1 MNKVAT
7 FELTLERRIR
17 APREKVFDAF
27 VTPALMKAWM
37 CPRGMTV
44 PEASADPRPGGRFS
58 VTMLARD
65 GDRHTAAGVY
75 QEVTRPARLVYTW
88 QWQGEGMPNVETL
101 ITVTLE
107 ERGGVTEL
115 RMTHSGF
122 PDAALRDSHNQGWN
136 SSLNNL
142 VEQFDERGTAANVAL
157 LGDPRS
163 TYVRTARMGF
173 AEKGVQYTMQQA
185 MPHTPEIL
193 AVHPWG
199 KMPAFRDGD
208 LQLFETSAILRYV
221 DEAFPGPSLLP
232 GNIRDRARCEQWVS
246 AINAYC
252 YDAMVRRY
260 VLQYAFPKGADGKPD
275 RSVIDPAL
283 KQISQQLAIF
293 DSAYGDKNLLAGA
306 NLSLA
311 DLFLAPILAYVA
323 AMPEGKALMQAVP
336 NVTRAQAAMRER
348 ASFRDTEPAKVG

>member
-1 MNKVAT
+1 MNKAAT
-7 FELTLERRIR
+7 FQLTLERRIR

-75 QEVTRPARLVYTW
+75 QEIKRPERLVYTW
-88 QWQGEGMPNVETL
+88 QWQNPELPNVETL
-101 ITVTLE
+101 ITVSFV
-107 ERGGVTEL
+107 ERDGVTEL

-122 PDAALRDSHNQGWN
+122 PDAGLRDSHNQGWN

-142 VEQFDERGTAANVAL
+142 VEHFDARGTAANVAL

-163 TYVRTARMGF
+163 TYTRTARMGL
-173 AEKGVQYTMQQA
+173 AEKGVRYALEVAGPTA
-185 MPHTPEIL
+185 PEVA
-193 AVHPWG
+193 AVHPFARI
-199 KMPAFRDGD
+199 PAFRDGD

-221 DEAFPGPSLLP
+221 NEAFPGPSLLP

-260 VLQYAFPKGADGKPD
+260 VLQYVFPKGADGKPD
-275 RSVIDPAL
+275 RGVIDAAL
-283 KQISQQLAIF
+283 PQIARQLAIF
-293 DSAYGDKNLLAGA
+293 DAAYGDKNLLAGA

-311 DLFLAPILAYVA
+311 DLFLAPILAYLS
-323 AMPEGKALMQAVP
+323 AMPEGKDLMKAAP
-336 NVTRAQAAMRER
+336 NVARAQAVMRER
-348 ASFRDTEPAKVG
+348 ASFRDTEPQA

>member
-1 MNKVAT
+1 MNKAAT
-7 FELTLERRIR
+7 FELTLERTIR

-37 CPRGMTV
+37 CPRGMTI
-44 PEASADPRPGGRFS
+44 PEVSADPRPGGRYS

-75 QEVTRPARLVYTW
+75 QEITRPERLVYTW

-101 ITVTLE
+101 ITVSFT
-107 ERGGVTEL
+107 ERDGATEV

-122 PDAALRDSHNQGWN
+122 PDTGLRDAHNSGWN
-136 SSLNNL
+136 SSLNAL
-142 VEQFDERGTAANVAL
+142 VEQFDDRGTAANVAL

-163 TYVRTARMGF
+163 TYVRTARMGL
-173 AEKGVQYTMQQA
+173 AEKGIKYTLQQA
-185 MPHTPEIL
+185 MPQTPEIL
-193 AVHPWG
+193 AIHPWG

-221 DEAFPGPSLLP
+221 EEAFPGPSLLP

-246 AINAYC
+246 AINSYC

-260 VLQYAFPKGADGKPD
+260 LLQYVFPKGADGKPD

-283 KQISQQLAIF
+283 TQIAQQLAIF
-293 DSAYGDKNLLAGA
+293 DAAYGDKNLLAGA
-306 NLSLA
+306 NVSLA
-311 DLFLAPILAYVA
+311 DLFLTPILAYVPT
-323 AMPEGKALMQAVP
+323 MPEGKDLMKAVP
-336 NVTRAQAAMRER
+336 NVARAQAAMRER
-348 ASFRDTEPAKVG
+348 ASFKASDSATAG

>member
-1 MNKVAT
+1 MNKAAT
-7 FELTLERRIR
+7 FELTLNRRIR

-27 VTPALMKAWM
+27 ITPELMKSWM
-37 CPRGMTV
+37 CPRGMRV

-58 VTMLARD
+58 VTMLSRD
-65 GDRHTAAGVY
+65 GDRHTAAGEY
-75 QEVTRPARLVYTW
+75 REVKRPERLVYTW
-88 QWQGEGMPNVETL
+88 QWQGENMPNVETL
-101 ITVTLE
+101 ITVTFE
-107 ERGGVTEL
+107 ERDGATEL

-122 PDAALRDSHNQGWN
+122 PEAGLRDSHNQGWN

-142 VEQFDERGTAANVAL
+142 VERFDDRGTAANLAL
-157 LGDPRS
+157 LGDARS
-163 TYVRTARMGF
+163 TYVRTARMGL
-173 AEKGVQYTMQQA
+173 AEKGVQYTLQQA

-260 VLQYAFPKGADGKPD
+260 VAQYVFPKGADGKPD
-275 RSVIDPAL
+275 RGVIDSAL
-283 KQISQQLAIF
+283 PQIAQQLAIF
-293 DSAYGDKNLLAGA
+293 DAAYGEKNFLAGA

-323 AMPEGKALMQAVP
+323 AMPEGAALMQAAP
-336 NVTRAQAAMRER
+336 NVARAQAAMRER
-348 ASFRDTEPAKVG
+348 ASFRQTEPGR